1 MIKFRQVGKQ
11 TDLNAPKCLKEVRIP
26 LGETWHFLI
35 NKSVLGCD
43 CNPKVAIIAP
53 YKNIGECVFQE
64 NVLEKYSCIEKIEND
79 GKAYINLIIKDI
91 NDIPNFTISVDG
103 EDIFDFISSEAEISD
118 YDELLLYTESLG
130 YGYEITNY
138 GIRLYFDKRYTNRKA
153 TISTDRI
160 YFLHDTFCLYKSDVY
175 RLSICF
181 RQVGNYQ
188 IVILDED
195 DIISVSDPII
205 VTAYIDKKTSMIEY
219 VDKGFF
225 NRYRIPLRT
234 FGDEILVD
242 ESEGVLSNGTISISN
257 TILRPQKSF
266 ETQYLEISEH
276 LELAQILKKGCKLDF
291 KKCFLRGEY
300 VLGEGNNSRKTL
312 ATGTLNFPDEEIK
325 NTADCSM
332 TCTSTSSFKYHI
344 QEYFEYK
351 PISPPLGLGISER
364 YIVDEFLKHSGFT
377 CDLSFV
383 VDLGEPIE
391 VTRGGLR
398 RQSDEYSIAGS
409 VLTFVEEF
417 GSPVGGEPSNVESI
431 IVSYYRVV

>member
-91 NDIPNFTISVDG
+91 NDIPKFTISVDG
-103 EDIFDFISSEAEISD
+103 EDIFDFISSEVEISD

-130 YGYEITNY
+130 YGYEITSY

-153 TISTDRI
+153 IISTDRI
-160 YFLHDTFCLYKSDVY
+160 YLLHDTFCLFKSDVY

-181 RQVGNYQ
+181 REVGDYQ
-188 IVILDED
+188 IVILDGEN
-195 DIISVSDPII
+195 IISVSDNII
-205 VTAYIDKKTSMIEY
+205 VTSYIDKKTSMIEY

-234 FGDEILVD
+234 YGDEILVD
-242 ESEGVLSNGTISISN
+242 ESEGVLSNGSISISN

-266 ETQYLEISEH
+266 ETQYLEVSEH

-291 KKCFLRGEY
+291 KRCFLRGEY
-300 VLGEGNNSRKTL
+300 VLSEGSNSRKTL

-325 NTADCSM
+325 NGTDCS
-332 TCTSTSSFKYHI
+332 TACTSTSTFKYHI
-344 QEYFEYK
+344 QENF
-351 PISPPLGLGISER
+351 IDTSVQSLTLGLSSR
-364 YIVDEFLKHSGFT
+364 HVVDEFLKHSGYT
-377 CDLSFV
+377 CDLSYV
-383 VDLGEPIE
+383 VDLTQVVE
-391 VTRGGLR
+391 VTRGGMRL
-398 RQSDEYSIAGS
+398 QTHEYSITGS
-409 VLTFVEEF
+409 TITFDEVF
-417 GSPVGGEPSNVESI
+417 GSPIGGEPSNVERV
-431 IVSYYRVV
+431 IVDYYRVI